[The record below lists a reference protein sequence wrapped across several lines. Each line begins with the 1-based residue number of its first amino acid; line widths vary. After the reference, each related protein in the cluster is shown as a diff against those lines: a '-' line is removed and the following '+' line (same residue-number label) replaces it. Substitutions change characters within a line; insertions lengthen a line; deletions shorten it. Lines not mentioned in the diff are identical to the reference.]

1 MSGDKIKVEVD
12 ADLEDLIPTYLSNL
26 DKNLEK
32 IAAAIASGDFEQC
45 RVLGHN
51 MKGSGGG
58 YGFHDLSR
66 YGKQIEDAAKT
77 SDKAEIQ
84 NTLTQIQDY
93 LTRIEITYVS

>member
-1 MSGDKIKVEVD
+1 MSGDTIKVEVD

-32 IAAAIASGDFEQC
+32 ITAAVGSGDFEQC

-66 YGKQIEDAAKT
+66 YGKQIEDAAKE
-77 SDKAEIQ
+77 SNDGEIQ
-84 NTLTQIQDY
+84 KTLDQIKDY
-93 LTRIEITYVS
+93 LTRIDISYV

>member
-1 MSGDKIKVEVD
+1 MSGDRIKVEVD

-26 DKNLEK
+26 DKNIEK
-32 IAAAIASGDFEQC
+32 ITSAVGDGDFEQC

-66 YGKQIEDAAKT
+66 YGKQIEDAAKA
-77 SDKAEIQ
+77 SDAGEIQ
-84 NTLTQIQDY
+84 KTVGQIQDY
-93 LTRIEITYVS
+93 LTRIDISYV